1 MAYITKRG
9 NSYSVRY
16 TYEDEHGKSCD
27 KWESFPTKEEATNR
41 KKQIEHELAAGTFLI
56 PSSVTVAEFL
66 MDWLPK
72 QCSKHK
78 WAPKTY
84 ESNLSTIQNLIIP
97 YIGSMEM
104 QKLKPYHMENLYTT
118 LSKTPCGSYIEGK
131 KQELTEKQK
140 QRFLSGTTIHEVHR
154 LLGTA
159 FQYAVEWGILVK
171 SPVPVDSPKKSTQE
185 RTIWTV
191 EEMRA
196 ALDSM
201 EDPILHLAVHLT
213 LVGALREGEI
223 VGLTPEDL
231 DFDAADGIGTFRI
244 NKSMQRV
251 RKEALNQVDDGCI
264 IKIFPD
270 KLERSTTSLILKS
283 TKTASSCRTI
293 FMTSALKEELK
304 KWLNQ
309 LAADEMKDPA
319 RYHDSG
325 MLFRLPNGLAV
336 EPVLIRKKFFLT
348 NGHMAFNSIRNYRR
362 FWAQNRTVVDD
373 RVYKTDDTNG
383 AGATYTDPAGGWV
396 YYGTTNSN
404 VNDGYA
410 YSDTSDDVY
419 LPDGVVIYKGGS
431 LFESKIGVNYWNMVN
446 ADGSAVEAERGLGQA
461 GSRAGNRVIV
471 ATGKNLDAS
480 FWGDSVAQP
489 TARDIQFFYANDNN
503 KNWEKSNYTLP
514 AYYTDDMGRSICDLR
529 ATNSNKWEDRYRVT
543 AISTSNPGIN
553 RDSSPYEGYINYD
566 VEYPASR
573 WASGTQGVYAGYDIA
588 TNGGYWTYYKD
599 TSYRISDPDWTPDNS
614 DFRPKN
620 GEFMNSTVNFP
631 QRSYQLTAEMKTMN
645 KSYLQAKYIDYKVVY
660 DTTTFGTEAA
670 PVLRFGKTDSDTRNM
685 YVTVNFDEANKHY
698 YGLSNQPS
706 FTLNDSVS
714 TNNFTT
720 SVNPFLNN
728 LDQNLTNSTF
738 TFYGANKP
746 TGTIDIAKVVPDYSA
761 YGKIAQLNYFLTLSN
776 VDRLATQTSI
786 SKGSDNKELTD
797 LYFKGWQFYTSYEY
811 GPEVV
816 TLDNKVARQTVSLDG
831 STLDYRGYFAA
842 DLSKIFNSNVN
853 AQPCPSMTAL
863 WYSKEE
869 LAEAR
874 KKVSNVMFQTV
885 QRKNDDGSTTNLLR
899 FVAIAGSQYPD
910 FDEIGFVISTTNATP
925 TIEGGY
931 DFVVKS
937 RVYEKLGVNRAAG
950 AAKTYYD
957 VDKLLGGTYSG
968 HQSVTVEDAKW
979 SFTPDSEFAANV
991 TTGAT
996 GKAGYKD
1003 AGLFY
1008 TNIVIT
1014 DANKDTVYF
1023 VTPYAKMGNTYYY
1036 GESRAACYADAPTA

>member
-264 IKIFPD
+264 IKVFPD

-309 LAADEMKDPA
+309 LATDERKDPT

-336 EPVLIRKKFFLT
+336 EPVLIRKKFLKWQDAHPEFPRIVFHGLRHSSAHLSADDLWRRCEGRS
-348 NGHMAFNSIRNYRR
+348 GHH
-362 FWAQNRTVVDD
+362 RT
-373 RVYKTDDTNG
+373 R
-383 AGATYTDPAGGWV
+383 
-396 YYGTTNSN
+396 YG
-404 VNDGYA
+404 GYA
-410 YSDTSDDVY
+410 GEHLCAHIQKSSRVE
-419 LPDGVVIYKGGS
+419 LGKK
-431 LFESKIGVNYWNMVN
+431 FEEG
-446 ADGSAVEAERGLGQA
+446 
-461 GSRAGNRVIV
+461 
-471 ATGKNLDAS
+471 
-480 FWGDSVAQP
+480 
-489 TARDIQFFYANDNN
+489 FYA
-503 KNWEKSNYTLP
+503 KQE
-514 AYYTDDMGRSICDLR
+514 
-529 ATNSNKWEDRYRVT
+529 
-543 AISTSNPGIN
+543 NP
-553 RDSSPYEGYINYD
+553 SP
-566 VEYPASR
+566 
-573 WASGTQGVYAGYDIA
+573 
-588 TNGGYWTYYKD
+588 
-599 TSYRISDPDWTPDNS
+599 
-614 DFRPKN
+614 
-620 GEFMNSTVNFP
+620 
-631 QRSYQLTAEMKTMN
+631 
-645 KSYLQAKYIDYKVVY
+645 QA
-660 DTTTFGTEAA
+660 
-670 PVLRFGKTDSDTRNM
+670 
-685 YVTVNFDEANKHY
+685 
-698 YGLSNQPS
+698 
-706 FTLNDSVS
+706 
-714 TNNFTT
+714 
-720 SVNPFLNN
+720 
-728 LDQNLTNSTF
+728 
-738 TFYGANKP
+738 
-746 TGTIDIAKVVPDYSA
+746 VP
-761 YGKIAQLNYFLTLSN
+761 
-776 VDRLATQTSI
+776 
-786 SKGSDNKELTD
+786 
-797 LYFKGWQFYTSYEY
+797 
-811 GPEVV
+811 
-816 TLDNKVARQTVSLDG
+816 
-831 STLDYRGYFAA
+831 AA
-842 DLSKIFNSNVN
+842 DESTI
-853 AQPCPSMTAL
+853 SMTAL
-863 WYSKEE
+863 LE
-869 LAEAR
+869 LLKNADPEVKAQLR
-874 KKVSNVMFQTV
+874 LALLTCKIYHAFQSNSSPC
-885 QRKNDDGSTTNLLR
+885 R
-899 FVAIAGSQYPD
+899 
-910 FDEIGFVISTTNATP
+910 GF
-925 TIEGGY
+925 
-931 DFVVKS
+931 
-937 RVYEKLGVNRAAG
+937 L
-950 AAKTYYD
+950 
-957 VDKLLGGTYSG
+957 
-968 HQSVTVEDAKW
+968 
-979 SFTPDSEFAANV
+979 
-991 TTGAT
+991 
-996 GKAGYKD
+996 
-1003 AGLFY
+1003 
-1008 TNIVIT
+1008 
-1014 DANKDTVYF
+1014 
-1023 VTPYAKMGNTYYY
+1023 
-1036 GESRAACYADAPTA
+1036 